1 MKIRSR
7 DSAGTESIIE
17 IEALQRIDLT
27 PSEKLVI
34 KVDISGVP
42 PAQVHV
48 YMRSIKDFFELK
60 FNNDI
65 IVVPSTFT
73 FQVLP

>member
-42 PAQVHV
+42 QAQVHG